1 MRIVWVVA
9 VLLAAPAIGHSQNL
23 ELKVAPRYGVMINTR
38 TFTQQSPQE
47 TLASTIRAIDENRF
61 DVLVAHLIDEKVTEA
76 NANEQA
82 RVLENGAENDL
93 RKLREKQKENPLGVK
108 PEEKLPYE
116 PMGFAV
122 FVKAEAKQRGFK
134 ATIEEVRKKFVA
146 DSNIVKEMKRYLREG
161 EFTSTGDTAK
171 VTLKDVKGKG
181 IFFVKAGNRW
191 FVEDRQED
199 APKAAAK

>member
-1 MRIVWVVA
+1 MRIVWVLA
-9 VLLAAPAIGHSQNL
+9 VLLAVPALGQAQNL
-23 ELKVAPRYGVMINTR
+23 ELKVEPRYGVMINTR
-38 TFTQQSPQE
+38 TFTQLTPQE
-47 TLASTIRAIDENRF
+47 TLASAIKAIEENRF

-76 NANEQA
+76 NAIEQA
-82 RVLENGAENDL
+82 RVLENDAENDL
-93 RKLREKQKENPLGVK
+93 RKLREKQKDNPLGIK

-146 DSNIVKEMKRYLREG
+146 DSNIVKEMKRFLREG
-161 EFTSTGDTAK
+161 EFTSTGESAK

-181 IFFVKAGNRW
+181 IYFTKVGNRW
-191 FVEDRQED
+191 FIEDRQED
-199 APKAAAK
+199 APKAVAK